1 MPAKAAVVL
10 AAPLVFA
17 AALGFADTPS
27 RTGDRAPFVAEAVSK
42 APVDRIAALINA
54 ANGKESLAASR
65 RALLQSAFFC
75 RGGMDLTT
83 VWIKLTE
90 PGGNAIH
97 VNLEQ
102 ITSIRST
109 TQVPGARAQ
118 LDFASG
124 KFQGVQEDVDEVMQL
139 ISAAANARERDDDT

>member
-17 AALGFADTPS
+17 TALAFADTPS
-27 RTGDRAPFVAEAVSK
+27 RSADRAPFVAQAVSK
-42 APVDRIAALINA
+42 APVDPLAALIDA
-54 ANGKESLAASR
+54 ANGKEALAASR

-75 RGGMDLTT
+75 RGGIDLTT

-90 PGGNAIH
+90 PGGKAIH

-118 LDFASG
+118 LDFVSG
-124 KFQGVQEDVDEVMQL
+124 KFQGVQEDVDEVMRL

>member
-1 MPAKAAVVL
+1 MPGKAAVVL
-10 AAPLVFA
+10 AVPLVFA
-17 AALGFADTPS
+17 AAVSFADTS
-27 RTGDRAPFVAEAVSK
+27 NRTGYRSPFVAEAVSK
-42 APVDRIAALINA
+42 VSADRIAAVRNA
-54 ANGKESLAASR
+54 VNGNESLAASQR
-65 RALLQSAFFC
+65 TLLQRAFFC

-90 PGGNAIH
+90 PGGSVIH

-118 LDFASG
+118 LDLASG
-124 KFQGVQEDVDEVMQL
+124 KFQGVQEDVEEVMRL
-139 ISAAANARERDDDT
+139 ISAVSGARERDDDS

>member
-17 AALGFADTPS
+17 AALAFADTPS
-27 RTGDRAPFVAEAVSK
+27 RTGDRAPFVAEPVSK
-42 APVDRIAALINA
+42 APVERIAGLIDA

-65 RALLQSAFFC
+65 RALQSAFFC

-90 PGGNAIH
+90 PGGKAIH

-124 KFQGVQEDVDEVMQL
+124 KFQGVQEDVDEVMRL

>member
-1 MPAKAAVVL
+1 MPAKAAMVL
-10 AAPLVFA
+10 AAPLMFA
-17 AALGFADTPS
+17 ATVALADAS
-27 RTGDRAPFVAEAVSK
+27 NRTADRDPFIAGAESK
-42 APVDRIAALINA
+42 APIDRIAAVRNA
-54 ANGKESLAASR
+54 VEGKESLAASQG
-65 RALLQSAFFC
+65 ALLQRAFFC

-90 PGGNAIH
+90 PGGNVIH

-102 ITSIRST
+102 ITSVRST

-124 KFQGVQEDVDEVMQL
+124 KFQGVQEDVEEVMWL
-139 ISAAANARERDDDT
+139 IAAASNARERDEDT

>member
-27 RTGDRAPFVAEAVSK
+27 RTGDRAPFAAEAVSK
-42 APVDRIAALINA
+42 APVDRIAAVRNA
-54 ANGKESLAASR
+54 VNGKESLAASR

-75 RGGMDLTT
+75 RGGLDLTT

-124 KFQGVQEDVDEVMQL
+124 KFQGVQEDVDEVMRL

>member
-10 AAPLVFA
+10 AVPLVFA
-17 AALGFADTPS
+17 ATVAFADTS
-27 RTGDRAPFVAEAVSK
+27 NRAGYRSPFVAEAMSQSS
-42 APVDRIAALINA
+42 ADRIAAVRNA
-54 ANGKESLAASR
+54 VNGNEWLAASQS
-65 RALLQSAFFC
+65 ALFKSAFFC
-75 RGGMDLTT
+75 RGGLDLTT

-90 PGGNAIH
+90 PGGNAIR

-124 KFQGVQEDVDEVMQL
+124 KFQGVQEDVDEVMRL